1 MGAVSI
7 EEIVSL
13 IARRD
18 NISIKEARDTVRQC
32 QSELDM
38 IVTGGGSLDDA
49 EDCVAYW
56 LGLEPDYLPSL
67 LDC

>member
-1 MGAVSI
+1 MSI

-18 NISIKEARDTVRQC
+18 NISIEEALDVVHQC

-38 IVTGGGSLDDA
+38 IVMGGGSIEDA
-49 EDCVAYW
+49 EDCVAYY
-56 LGLEPDYLPSL
+56 LSLEPDYLPAL

>member
-1 MGAVSI
+1 MSI

-13 IARRD
+13 IAHRD
-18 NISIKEARDTVRQC
+18 NISIEEARDTVRQC

-38 IVTGGGSLDDA
+38 IVMGGGSLDDA
-49 EDCVAYW
+49 EECVAYW